1 MLGMSRRLLSSLT
14 LFTFVCAFAIP
25 LLVLIES
32 AKASPNVIYV
42 RDHTTYYVCRCPSG
56 VGWMIV
62 DDWVDERRVKDRI
75 NHPDYIV
82 VLRTDNNGNITV
94 DEEHVFHN
102 ITYNMQQTWEYVKLS
117 SDDYRCEALE
127 D

>member
-1 MLGMSRRLLSSLT
+1 MLGTSRRLLSSLT
-14 LFTFVCAFAIP
+14 LFTFVWAFAIP
-25 LLVLIES
+25 SLVLIES
-32 AKASPNVIYV
+32 AKASPNVIFV

-62 DDWVDERRVKDRI
+62 DDWVDERRDKTRI
-75 NHPDYIV
+75 NHPDFIV
-82 VLRTDNNGNITV
+82 VLVTDNNGNIRK
-94 DEEHVFHN
+94 EKKHVFHN
-102 ITYNMQQTWEYVKLS
+102 ITYNMQQTSEYVKLS

>member
-1 MLGMSRRLLSSLT
+1 MLGTSRRLLSSLT

-25 LLVLIES
+25 SLVLIES
-32 AKASPNVIYV
+32 AKAKNNVEFV

-62 DDWVDERRVKDRI
+62 DDWVDERREI
-75 NHPDYIV
+75 AWIGHPPPKIV
-82 VLRTDNNGNITV
+82 LKKVNGV
-94 DEEHVFHN
+94 MKEVPEHVFHN
-102 ITYNMQQTWEYVKLS
+102 ITYNMQETSEYVKLS